1 MVEAVLATGFPRVVV
16 VDDGS
21 TRNPF
26 IFEQLRRMP
35 QCDVLAH
42 AFNLGKGR
50 ALKTGLNHIGLTYPD
65 AAGVVTMDADGQ
77 HLPEDA
83 ARVAEAHLADPRAL
97 VLGTRQFQGDIPFRS
112 RFGNVMTRH
121 VLRFVA
127 GINVTDSQTGLRF
140 IPRHLWPAFV
150 RLEGEQYEYEM
161 NMLLTA
167 RETHTRVVESPI
179 STIYLDGNKSSHFNP
194 FLDSMKIYF
203 VLLRFCLSSL
213 GTSAVDQLVF
223 VAAISSG
230 ATIAASMVA
239 ARLVASVVNLYSN
252 RQFVFKSHAD
262 WPGIIVRYYLALAA
276 AGIVAYMAI
285 TTATR
290 MLGWPVI
297 TAKVVVECL
306 LFLVNF
312 VITRDFVFG
321 SAKPRSTP
329 A

>member
-1 MVEAVLATGFPRVVV
+1 VLAAGFPRVVV

-21 TRNPF
+21 TRNSF
-26 IFEQLRRMP
+26 VFEQLRRMP
-35 QCDVLAH
+35 QCDVRAH
-42 AFNLGKGR
+42 AYNVGKGR
-50 ALKTGLNHIGLTYPD
+50 ALKTGLNHIALTYPD
-65 AAGVVTMDADGQ
+65 AAGVLTMDADGQ

-83 ARVAEAHLADPRAL
+83 VRVAEAHRTDPRAL
-97 VLGTRQFQGDIPFRS
+97 VLGTRQFQGEIPFRS

-121 VLRFVA
+121 VLRYVS
-127 GINVTDSQTGLRF
+127 GINVTDSQTGLRL
-140 IPRHLWPAFV
+140 IPRHLWAAFL

-167 RETHTRVVESPI
+167 RETHTRVVEAPI

-203 VLLRFCLSSL
+203 VLLRFCVSSL

-223 VAAISSG
+223 FAAISSG
-230 ATIAASMVA
+230 STVAASMVA
-239 ARLVASVVNLYSN
+239 ARLVASMVNLYAN

-262 WPGIIVRYYLALAA
+262 WLGIFVRYYVTLGA

-290 MLGWPVI
+290 LLGWPVM
-297 TAKVVVECL
+297 TAKVAVECL
-306 LFLVNF
+306 LFLVSF
-312 VITRDFVFG
+312 VVTRDFVFG

>member
-1 MVEAVLATGFPRVVV
+1 VLAAGFPRVVV

-21 TRNPF
+21 TRNSF
-26 IFEQLRRMP
+26 VFEQLRRMP

-42 AFNLGKGR
+42 AYNLGKGR
-50 ALKTGLNHIGLTYPD
+50 ALKTGLNHIALTYPD
-65 AAGVVTMDADGQ
+65 AAGVLTMDADGQ

-83 ARVAEAHLADPRAL
+83 IRVAEAHRTDPQAL

-121 VLRFVA
+121 VLRYVS
-127 GINVTDSQTGLRF
+127 GINVTDSQTGLRL
-140 IPRHLWPAFV
+140 IPRHSWAACL

-167 RETHTRVVESPI
+167 RETHMRVVEAPI

-223 VAAISSG
+223 FAAISSG
-230 ATIAASMVA
+230 SSVAASMVT
-239 ARLVASVVNLYSN
+239 ARLVASMVNLYAN
-252 RQFVFKSHAD
+252 RQFVFKSQAD
-262 WPGIIVRYYLALAA
+262 WPGIFVRYYLTLAA

-290 MLGWPVI
+290 LLGWPVM
-297 TAKVVVECL
+297 TAKVAVECL
-306 LFLVNF
+306 LFLVSF
-312 VITRDFVFG
+312 VVTRDFVFG

>member
-1 MVEAVLATGFPRVVV
+1 VEAVLAAGFPRVVV

-26 IFEQLRRMP
+26 AFEQLRRMP

-42 AFNLGKGR
+42 AYNLGKGR
-50 ALKTGLNHIGLTYPD
+50 ALKTGLNHIALTYPD
-65 AAGVVTMDADGQ
+65 TTGVVTMDADGQ

-83 ARVAEAHLADPRAL
+83 ARVAAAHRTDPQAL
-97 VLGTRQFQGDIPFRS
+97 VLGTRQFEGEIPFRS
-112 RFGNVMTRH
+112 RFGNVITRQ
-121 VLRFVA
+121 VLRLVA
-127 GINVTDSQTGLRF
+127 GIDVTDSQTGLRV
-140 IPRHLWPAFV
+140 IPPHLWASFL
-150 RLEGEQYEYEM
+150 RLDGEQYEYEM

-167 RETHTRVVESPI
+167 RETRTRVAEVPI
-179 STIYLDGNKSSHFNP
+179 STIYLDGNTSSHFNP
-194 FLDSMKIYF
+194 FLDSMRIYF

-223 VAAISSG
+223 FAAMSSG
-230 ATIAASMVA
+230 STVAASMVA
-239 ARLVASVVNLYSN
+239 ARLVASFVNLYAN

-262 WPGIIVRYYLALAA
+262 WAGIFVRYYVTLAA

-285 TTATR
+285 TAVTR
-290 MLGWPVI
+290 SLGWPVI
-297 TAKVVVECL
+297 TAKIVVECL

-312 VITRDFVFG
+312 VVNRDFVFG